1 MSFFLDPAAKALLA
15 QDHPMVDPARCHN
28 KRQMRSRCTACQD
41 ICPQA
46 LYQKPGFVP
55 RFNAC
60 VNCGLCVSA
69 CTTRCIS
76 PAPDTLEAQAALLK
90 KPEGPVWLGCDAAAR
105 QNDLSVHCLAALP
118 WEYLAALSLR
128 GPVILDIAPCAQCE
142 QDAAAALLR
151 QNLEK
156 LLIFWGAEE
165 FGRRIQLDDSG
176 APVPEH
182 GATTRRGLLRSAL
195 AQGQKGLGKLA
206 GQLPGSKQQPSEGL
220 VYRGLLHQQMLAHPG
235 AHGWILPRFTEKC
248 WGCGICEAICPQKAL
263 QFTPQPDG
271 KVAVQLFPSRCTGCE
286 LCAQLCPDKAISGTA
301 IAQLPDLNTVCLAVT
316 EQAQCRHCGH
326 PIRPGSNPD
335 LCPACRKKQA
345 RVPGRRL

>member
-15 QDHPMVDPARCHN
+15 QDHPTVDPARCHN

-60 VNCGLCVSA
+60 ANCGLCVSA

-263 QFTPQPDG
+263 
-271 KVAVQLFPSRCTGCE
+271 
-286 LCAQLCPDKAISGTA
+286 
-301 IAQLPDLNTVCLAVT
+301 
-316 EQAQCRHCGH
+316 
-326 PIRPGSNPD
+326 
-335 LCPACRKKQA
+335 
-345 RVPGRRL
+345 